1 MSAGSPSHGSGNS
14 QDFELNLAPIID
26 CFTVLIT
33 FMLISASFLAVGI
46 LDAGAGVMTQPV
58 QGETPP
64 PVAVEVQLHNQFQA
78 TVKLSGKS
86 SQTFQIGPSSPG
98 AQAWNFDALENALKE
113 VKSKWPTTD
122 SVLLTADD
130 SVEYLNVI
138 QFMEKIRKIIPGIAL
153 GGF

>member
-1 MSAGSPSHGSGNS
+1 MSLKSQPHTEHS

-46 LDAGAGVMTQPV
+46 LDAGAGVVSQPV

-64 PVAVEVQLHNQFQA
+64 PIAVEVQLQPGNKISI
-78 TVKLSGKS
+78 KLSGKS
-86 SQTFQIGPSSPG
+86 TQNYEIPARNGSWDFEKVQ
-98 AQAWNFDALENALKE
+98 AQLSDI
-113 VKSKWPTTD
+113 KSKWPTTD
-122 SVLLTADD
+122 SIMLSAMDEI
-130 SVEYLNVI
+130 EYQNIILA
-138 QFMEKIRKIIPGIAL
+138 MENIRKIIPGIAL